1 MALTRNLAKG
11 CSNTPKTSKLHDNID
26 VNDNDIQ
33 AEDRGGLLKT
43 KTFLDVLLNLLQYA
57 RPY

>member
-11 CSNTPKTSKLHDNID
+11 CSNTPKMSKLHDNID
-26 VNDNDIQ
+26 VNDNDIE

-43 KTFLDVLLNLLQYA
+43 KTFLDVLLNLLQ
-57 RPY
+57 